1 MEEKKN
7 GSSIKL
13 IFGIMGIFAPIL
25 IFQIVILVLLQHN
38 VISLTLAFILTIV
51 AIVLIFLI
59 TLQGIKTLIEPI
71 RSAITGMTGQSD
83 GDSKIQQRI
92 SKISERE
99 DEIGAFMRNIQKTFG
114 GLTDTVSAIRLA
126 TSELEQVS
134 EEFEKIFD
142 SMEHVSGSTN
152 AAVEEIIGNTEVQ
165 AEKVRNISEMT
176 DSIASVIEQIYQN
189 MANLKQSAETA
200 LQCNDHASGI
210 MKELIQISKE
220 SSRAMDEVS
229 EQTRKTNES
238 AQEIRQVTE
247 IIAGISSQTNLLALN
262 ASIEAARAGEN
273 GKGFAVVA
281 EQIRELADQSREST
295 EKIHKIVSDLIGN
308 SNISVETAG
317 TVSEA
322 FNRQND
328 KIKETETI
336 FGTLNEEL
344 GKVGS
349 IIEEVSGK
357 VSELEGHKNVIADAV
372 EDLNRFS
379 DQNVQDGTVANDNM
393 KELQSAMA
401 DCRLSTGKVNKVS
414 NELVGKIKNL
424 GDQTA
429 KRMSHRRIGIKR
441 SESCCKT
448 DELLS
453 AKRQLFVSG

>member
-344 GKVGS
+344 GKVGG

-429 KRMSHRRIGIKR
+429 KRMNAIDG
-441 SESCCKT
+441 
-448 DELLS
+448 
-453 AKRQLFVSG
+453 

>member
-1 MEEKKN
+1 
-7 GSSIKL
+7 
-13 IFGIMGIFAPIL
+13 
-25 IFQIVILVLLQHN
+25 
-38 VISLTLAFILTIV
+38 
-51 AIVLIFLI
+51 
-59 TLQGIKTLIEPI
+59 
-71 RSAITGMTGQSD
+71 MTGQSD

-379 DQNVQDGTVANDNM
+379 DQNVQDGTGANDNM

-429 KRMSHRRIGIKR
+429 KRMNAIDG
-441 SESCCKT
+441 
-448 DELLS
+448 
-453 AKRQLFVSG
+453 

>member
-134 EEFEKIFD
+134 EELEKIFD

-176 DSIASVIEQIYQN
+176 DSIASAIEQIYQN
-189 MANLKQSAETA
+189 MENLKQSAETA

-357 VSELEGHKNVIADAV
+357 VSELEDHKNVIADAV

-429 KRMSHRRIGIKR
+429 KRMNAIDG
-441 SESCCKT
+441 
-448 DELLS
+448 
-453 AKRQLFVSG
+453 

>member
-13 IFGIMGIFAPIL
+13 IFGIMGIFTPIL

-51 AIVLIFLI
+51 AIVLMFLI
-59 TLQGIKTLIEPI
+59 TLQGIKTLIDPI

-83 GDSKIQQRI
+83 GNSKIQQRI

-176 DSIASVIEQIYQN
+176 DSIAGVIEQIYQN

-322 FNRQND
+322 FNRQSE

-349 IIEEVSGK
+349 VIEEVSGK
-357 VSELEGHKNVIADAV
+357 VSELEDHKNVIADAV

-429 KRMSHRRIGIKR
+429 KRMNAIDG
-441 SESCCKT
+441 
-448 DELLS
+448 
-453 AKRQLFVSG
+453 

>member
-152 AAVEEIIGNTEVQ
+152 VAVEEIIGNTEVQ

-308 SNISVETAG
+308 LNISVETAG

-429 KRMSHRRIGIKR
+429 KRMNAIDG
-441 SESCCKT
+441 
-448 DELLS
+448 
-453 AKRQLFVSG
+453 

>member
-1 MEEKKN
+1 
-7 GSSIKL
+7 
-13 IFGIMGIFAPIL
+13 
-25 IFQIVILVLLQHN
+25 
-38 VISLTLAFILTIV
+38 
-51 AIVLIFLI
+51 
-59 TLQGIKTLIEPI
+59 
-71 RSAITGMTGQSD
+71 MTGQSD

-429 KRMSHRRIGIKR
+429 KRMNAIDG
-441 SESCCKT
+441 
-448 DELLS
+448 
-453 AKRQLFVSG
+453 

>member
-200 LQCNDHASGI
+200 LQCNDNASGI

-429 KRMSHRRIGIKR
+429 KRMNAIDG
-441 SESCCKT
+441 
-448 DELLS
+448 
-453 AKRQLFVSG
+453 

>member
-429 KRMSHRRIGIKR
+429 KRMNAIDG
-441 SESCCKT
+441 
-448 DELLS
+448 
-453 AKRQLFVSG
+453 

>member
-1 MEEKKN
+1 
-7 GSSIKL
+7 
-13 IFGIMGIFAPIL
+13 
-25 IFQIVILVLLQHN
+25 
-38 VISLTLAFILTIV
+38 
-51 AIVLIFLI
+51 
-59 TLQGIKTLIEPI
+59 
-71 RSAITGMTGQSD
+71 
-83 GDSKIQQRI
+83 
-92 SKISERE
+92 
-99 DEIGAFMRNIQKTFG
+99 
-114 GLTDTVSAIRLA
+114 
-126 TSELEQVS
+126 
-134 EEFEKIFD
+134 
-142 SMEHVSGSTN
+142 MEHVSGSTN

-176 DSIASVIEQIYQN
+176 DSIASAIEQIYQN

-357 VSELEGHKNVIADAV
+357 VSELEDHKNVIADAV

-429 KRMSHRRIGIKR
+429 KRMNAIDG
-441 SESCCKT
+441 
-448 DELLS
+448 
-453 AKRQLFVSG
+453 

>member
-189 MANLKQSAETA
+189 MENLKQSAETA

-429 KRMSHRRIGIKR
+429 KRMNAIDG
-441 SESCCKT
+441 
-448 DELLS
+448 
-453 AKRQLFVSG
+453 

>member
-1 MEEKKN
+1 M
-7 GSSIKL
+7 
-13 IFGIMGIFAPIL
+13 
-25 IFQIVILVLLQHN
+25 
-38 VISLTLAFILTIV
+38 

-429 KRMSHRRIGIKR
+429 KRMNAIDG
-441 SESCCKT
+441 
-448 DELLS
+448 
-453 AKRQLFVSG
+453 

>member
-176 DSIASVIEQIYQN
+176 DSIASAIEQIYQN

-357 VSELEGHKNVIADAV
+357 VSELEDHKNVIADAV

-429 KRMSHRRIGIKR
+429 KRMNAIDG
-441 SESCCKT
+441 
-448 DELLS
+448 
-453 AKRQLFVSG
+453 

>member
-13 IFGIMGIFAPIL
+13 IFGIMGIFTPIL

-200 LQCNDHASGI
+200 LQCNDHATGI

-322 FNRQND
+322 FNRQNE

-349 IIEEVSGK
+349 VIEEVSGK
-357 VSELEGHKNVIADAV
+357 VSELEDHKNVIADAV

-429 KRMSHRRIGIKR
+429 KRMNAIDG
-441 SESCCKT
+441 
-448 DELLS
+448 
-453 AKRQLFVSG
+453 

>member
-25 IFQIVILVLLQHN
+25 IFQIVILILLQHN

-176 DSIASVIEQIYQN
+176 DSIASAIEQIYQN
-189 MANLKQSAETA
+189 MENLKQSAETA

-357 VSELEGHKNVIADAV
+357 VSELEDHKNVIADAV

-424 GDQTA
+424 GDQ
-429 KRMSHRRIGIKR
+429 K
-441 SESCCKT
+441 E
-448 DELLS
+448 
-453 AKRQLFVSG
+453 

>member
-165 AEKVRNISEMT
+165 AEKVHNISEMT

-429 KRMSHRRIGIKR
+429 KRMNAIDG
-441 SESCCKT
+441 
-448 DELLS
+448 
-453 AKRQLFVSG
+453 

>member
-99 DEIGAFMRNIQKTFG
+99 DEIGDFMRNIQKTFG

-429 KRMSHRRIGIKR
+429 KRMNAIDG
-441 SESCCKT
+441 
-448 DELLS
+448 
-453 AKRQLFVSG
+453 

>member
-176 DSIASVIEQIYQN
+176 DSIASAIEQIYQN
-189 MANLKQSAETA
+189 MENLKQSAETA

-281 EQIRELADQSREST
+281 EQIRELADQSRDST

-429 KRMSHRRIGIKR
+429 KRMNAIDG
-441 SESCCKT
+441 
-448 DELLS
+448 
-453 AKRQLFVSG
+453 

>member
-176 DSIASVIEQIYQN
+176 DSIASAIEQIYQN

-238 AQEIRQVTE
+238 VQEIRQVTE

-357 VSELEGHKNVIADAV
+357 VSELEDHKNVIADAV

-429 KRMSHRRIGIKR
+429 KRMNAIDG
-441 SESCCKT
+441 
-448 DELLS
+448 
-453 AKRQLFVSG
+453 